1 MSSIDFSKL
10 LTLKYWLE
18 GTTTSDYI
26 NVLPVE
32 AGSIFFNLYLVAFC
46 GTLITAIILTT
57 SKLFMNVANPLQGKF
72 TFLSQNLAWMGI
84 LGLGWFGCRQ
94 TNIAFLGSRIWLL
107 VWIIWF
113 LIIIGLFIRYLV
125 TFYPLERAYFVK
137 NKKSPTPESKI

>member
-10 LTLKYWLE
+10 FTLKYWLE

-46 GTLITAIILTT
+46 GTLITAIVLTT
-57 SKLFMNVANPLQGKF
+57 AKLFINGQNPLQPKF
-72 TFLSQNLAWMGI
+72 TFLSQNFAWMGI

-107 VWIIWF
+107 VWLIWGIVILGIF
-113 LIIIGLFIRYLV
+113 LKYLV
-125 TFYPLERAYFVK
+125 KFYPLERSFFLK
-137 NKKSPTPESKI
+137 NKKSPTLEK